1 MGFVPRKQGVEVNS
15 AAHDVSFVPEKG
27 GVQIYSEKYDI
38 VVFFSLKQGVNAYS
52 AVHDV
57 SFVPEKV
64 SVEAYCAAHD
74 VNFGLVSNGVLLF
87 TVQRMTSA
95 LFRRNEA
102 NFWCGKGRINQPA
115 KQELTQ

>member
-1 MGFVPRKQGVEVNS
+1 MFRFTVKS
-15 AAHDVSFVPEKG
+15 MTSLF
-27 GVQIYSEKYDI
+27 
-38 VVFFSLKQGVNAYS
+38 FFSLKQGVNAYS

-74 VNFGLVSNGVLLF
+74 VSFGLVSNGVLLF
-87 TVQRMTSA
+87 TVQCMTSA